1 MQYDAALLPTG
12 CRPLCSPECRPY
24 TLVGIMRWAPLL
36 TGSTPQG
43 ICLGPE
49 DSPHASWEVWQDSVL
64 CVSLQIEDGWHQFL
78 GRFPQVC
85 YIDRNC
91 DACLRTCNLRC
102 VLIHMQRQ
110 AASESQ
116 AWNILMVALMRCAS
130 ACHAQSYNHSGS
142 TSPFWFSANHGPA
155 HIIVLNPYLAFAH
168 ESSQMQWLLQDVARI
183 NRTITPWVVGLFH
196 VPWYNSNS
204 YHFGEGDL
212 HRDAVEG
219 VLMAAGV
226 DIVVSGHVH
235 SYERS
240 HPTFKSRPDECGITY
255 LNIGDGG
262 NREGL
267 ASAWRDPQPAHSAY
281 REDSYGHGI
290 LRILSPTQA
299 EWEWHRNQDGAHVI
313 SDAITISRDPACG
326 QSSEHLTKARTV
338 AQFAAF

>member
-1 MQYDAALLPTG
+1 M
-12 CRPLCSPECRPY
+12 
-24 TLVGIMRWAPLL
+24 
-36 TGSTPQG
+36 
-43 ICLGPE
+43 
-49 DSPHASWEVWQDSVL
+49 
-64 CVSLQIEDGWHQFL
+64 
-78 GRFPQVC
+78 
-85 YIDRNC
+85 
-91 DACLRTCNLRC
+91 RTCKHVDSMCL
-102 VLIHMQRQ
+102 
-110 AASESQ
+110 
-116 AWNILMVALMRCAS
+116 
-130 ACHAQSYNHSGS
+130 
-142 TSPFWFSANHGPA
+142 
-155 HIIVLNPYLAFAH
+155 IIV
-168 ESSQMQWLLQDVARI
+168 SR
-183 NRTITPWVVGLFH
+183 RTITPWVVGLFH

>member
-1 MQYDAALLPTG
+1 
-12 CRPLCSPECRPY
+12 
-24 TLVGIMRWAPLL
+24 MRWAPLL

-78 GRFPQVC
+78 GRFP
-85 YIDRNC
+85 
-91 DACLRTCNLRC
+91 
-102 VLIHMQRQ
+102 
-110 AASESQ
+110 
-116 AWNILMVALMRCAS
+116 
-130 ACHAQSYNHSGS
+130 QSYNHSGS